1 MDARDNPYTPNAGAR
16 PPVLVGRDDQLDSFG
31 LLLERLRRGRTEQSM
46 LITGLR
52 GVGKTVLL
60 TRFRER
66 AEEAGWAVIE
76 LEVSKHDDASFRRA
90 LALEFR
96 RALFTIAPKER
107 WKDRIRRAGAALRA
121 FTMSVDPDGNLT
133 AGLNVDTA
141 DGLAD
146 SGLLAVDLADLVVAM
161 GEAARDHET
170 GVVLLLDEIQ
180 FLDRNQLEAV
190 IMALHRSVQ
199 RSLPITMVGA
209 GLPQMPELAGEA
221 KSYAERLFTFPEI
234 GNLSAEDAV
243 TALVAPADAQGVRF
257 AQDAIDT
264 TLEFTEGYP
273 YFLQELGYAVWTI
286 ATDDVVGLDDV
297 EEARRLVEE
306 KLDGSF
312 FRVRIDRTTE
322 LERAYLRAMAEL
334 GPDPQLAGDVARLL
348 GRTSQQCG
356 PTRSQLIEKGL
367 LYTPSHGYAAFTVPH
382 FDRFLLRAI
391 PENQVPSV
399 RSRRKPT
406 GEGP

>member
-1 MDARDNPYTPNAGAR
+1 MDARENPYTPNAGAP

-66 AEEAGWAVIE
+66 AEDAGWAVAE
-76 LEVSKHDDASFRRA
+76 LEVSKHDDASFRRE
-90 LALEFR
+90 LALDLR
-96 RALFTIAPKER
+96 RALFAIAPRER
-107 WKDRIRRAGAALRA
+107 WKDRARRAVAALRA
-121 FTMSVDPDGNLT
+121 FTVTVDPDGKLT
-133 AGLNVDTA
+133 AGLEAQTIA
-141 DGLAD
+141 GLAD
-146 SGLLAVDLADLVVAM
+146 SGMLAVDLADVMVAM
-161 GEAARDHET
+161 GEAAREHDT

-180 FLDRNQLEAV
+180 FLSRDQLEAV

-209 GLPQMPELAGEA
+209 GLPQVPELAGEA
-221 KSYAERLFTFPEI
+221 KSYAERLFRFPEI
-234 GNLSAEDAV
+234 TNLDDADAA
-243 TALVAPADAQGVRF
+243 TALTEPAADQGVTFAADAIG
-257 AQDAIDT
+257 ASI
-264 TLEFTEGYP
+264 EFTEGYP
-273 YFLQELGYAVWTI
+273 FFIQELGYAVWTI
-286 ATDDVVGLDDV
+286 ATDDTVRRSDVGSAREVV
-297 EEARRLVEE
+297 EQ

-312 FRVRIDRTTE
+312 FRVRIDRTTD

-334 GPDPQLAGDVARLL
+334 GPAPQLAGDVARLL

-367 LYTPSHGYAAFTVPH
+367 LYTPNHGYAAFTVPH
-382 FDRFLLRAI
+382 FDRFLLRTI
-391 PENQVPSV
+391 PALDVPPV
-399 RSRRKPT
+399 RKRKRR
-406 GEGP
+406 G

>member
-1 MDARDNPYTPNAGAR
+1 MDPRDNPYTPNAGAR

-66 AEEAGWAVIE
+66 AEETGWAVVE
-76 LEVSKHDDASFRRA
+76 LEVSKHDDASFRRE
-90 LALEFR
+90 LALDFR
-96 RALFTIAPKER
+96 RALFAIAPKEK
-107 WKDRIRRAGAALRA
+107 WKDRARRAGAALRS
-121 FTMSVDPDGNLT
+121 FTVNIDPEGNLT
-133 AGLNVDTA
+133 AGLDVDTA
-141 DGLAD
+141 PGLAD
-146 SGLLAVDLADLVVAM
+146 SGMLAADLADLVVSM
-161 GEAARDHET
+161 GEAAREHET

-180 FLDRNQLEAV
+180 FLDRHQLEAV

-199 RSLPITMVGA
+199 RSLPVTMVGA
-209 GLPQMPELAGEA
+209 GLPQVPELAGEA

-234 GNLSAEDAV
+234 GNLSERDAA
-243 TALVAPADAQGVRF
+243 TALVAPASE
-257 AQDAIDT
+257 QDVTFTEHAIEAA
-264 TLEFTEGYP
+264 LEFTEGYP

-286 ATDDVVGLDDV
+286 ATDLVVELDDV
-297 EEARRLVEE
+297 SAARRLVEE

-312 FRVRIDRTTE
+312 FRVRIDRTTD

-334 GPDPQLAGDVARLL
+334 GPEPQLAGDVARLL
-348 GRTSQQCG
+348 DRTSQQCA
-356 PTRSQLIEKGL
+356 PTRSQLVEKGL

-382 FDRFLLRAI
+382 FDRFLRRTMPDL
-391 PENQVPSV
+391 QVPPK
-399 RSRRKPT
+399 RQRRGSRK
-406 GEGP
+406 G

>member
-66 AEEAGWAVIE
+66 AEEAEWAVTE
-76 LEVSKHDDASFRRA
+76 LEVSKHDNDAFRRA
-90 LALEFR
+90 LALDLR
-96 RALFTIAPKER
+96 RALFAIAPKER
-107 WKDRIRRAGAALRA
+107 WRDRVRRATAALRA
-121 FTMSVDPDGNLT
+121 FTLSVDPEGNLT
-133 AGLNVDTA
+133 AGLEAEAVA
-141 DGLAD
+141 GLAD
-146 SGLLAVDLADLVVAM
+146 SGLLAADLADVVVAM
-161 GEAARDHET
+161 GEAAREHDT

-180 FLDRNQLEAV
+180 FLARDQLEAV

-209 GLPQMPELAGEA
+209 GLPQVPELAGEA
-221 KSYAERLFTFPEI
+221 KSYAERLFRFPQI
-234 GNLSAEDAV
+234 GNLSDDDAA
-243 TALVAPADAQGVRF
+243 TALTAPAAEQGVMF
-257 AQDAIDT
+257 DDPAIIASIA
-264 TLEFTEGYP
+264 FTEGYP
-273 YFLQELGYAVWTI
+273 YFLQELGYALWTI
-286 ATDDVVGLDDV
+286 ATDGVVRLADV
-297 EEARRLVEE
+297 EAAQRLVEE

-334 GPDPQLAGDVARLL
+334 GPEPQLAGDVARLL
-348 GRTSQQCG
+348 DRTSQQCG

-367 LYTPSHGYAAFTVPH
+367 LYTPNHGYAAFTVPH
-382 FDRFLLRAI
+382 FDRFLRRTI
-391 PENQVPSV
+391 PEIHVPPV
-399 RSRRKPT
+399 RQRRTPR
-406 GEGP
+406 